1 MVVGFLMMTQIRKID
16 WADYDIAHPGVPH
29 DRAHAVHVLD
39 HQRHRRRLRRLRR
52 DQGWLRARAREVHP
66 LLWVVAALF
75 VVYFAIG
82 PIQDLL
88 S

>member
-1 MVVGFLMMTQIRKID
+1 MPFTYSITNGIGAGFVS
-16 WADYDIAHPGVPH
+16 Y
-29 DRAHAVHVLD
+29 AVIKLA
-39 HQRHRRRLRRLRR
+39 
-52 DQGWLRARAREVHP
+52 QGKAREVHP

-82 PIQDLL
+82 PIQDLI